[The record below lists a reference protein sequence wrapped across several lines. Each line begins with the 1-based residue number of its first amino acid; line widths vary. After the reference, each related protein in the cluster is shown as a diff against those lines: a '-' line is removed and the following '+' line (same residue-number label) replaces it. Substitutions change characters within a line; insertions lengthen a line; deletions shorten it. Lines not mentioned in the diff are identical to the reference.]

1 MTSIQVKKAEVRGAA
16 HVTLLGIEE
25 ARNKAILAEANRRMQ
40 AWFFKPESLEKAIE
54 QVKSDDEYAMMYRR
68 QQNTCE
74 RLIHMADTCD
84 SEHMSLSDTDFD
96 AIRDHMRVV

>member
-1 MTSIQVKKAEVRGAA
+1 MTSIQVHKDEVRGAA

-25 ARNKAILAEANRRMQ
+25 ARNKAILAEANRRIQ

-54 QVKSDDEYAMMYRR
+54 QVKSDDEYVMMYRR

-74 RLIHMADTCD
+74 RLIHMADT
-84 SEHMSLSDTDFD
+84 SATNLMSLSDHDFD
-96 AIRDHMRVV
+96 AIRDHMRTI

>member
-1 MTSIQVKKAEVRGAA
+1 VTSIQVKKAEVRGAA

-54 QVKSDDEYAMMYRR
+54 AVKEDPDFHMMYRG
-68 QQNTCE
+68 QQLTCE
-74 RLIHMADTCD
+74 RLIHMADSSAAD
-84 SEHMSLSDTDFD
+84 LMSLSDHDFD
-96 AIRDHMRVV
+96 AIRDHMRTF